1 VPDVEGLQLRTEGQV
16 RWIVFDR
23 DARGNSLTPDMRN
36 TVIDELSAASG
47 DDEVRAVVLTAI
59 GKRFCTG
66 ADITPR
72 LDADGNRVEPGVG
85 DVRRLIRSG
94 AQRLVRAVWECDKP
108 VVCGLNGTAAGLG
121 AHLAMACDLVIAAR
135 SARFIEVFVR
145 RGLLPDGGGA
155 WLLPRLIGL
164 QRAKELMF
172 FGDDL
177 SADDAE
183 RIGIVNRVVDDDS
196 LEASVREWADRLAA
210 GPTRALGFTKRLANT
225 AFETTLDAHC
235 DLEASFVEMNV
246 SSEDQ
251 AEGIAAFMQKRDA
264 QFRGR

>member
-1 VPDVEGLQLRTEGQV
+1 M
-16 RWIVFDR
+16 FDR

-36 TVIDELSAASG
+36 AVIDELAAASG
-47 DDEVRAVVLTAI
+47 DDDVRAVVLTAI

-72 LDADGNRVEPGVG
+72 LDAEGNRVEPGVG

-155 WLLPRLIGL
+155 WLLPRLVGL

-177 SADDAE
+177 TAEDAE
-183 RIGIVNRVVDDDS
+183 RIGVVNRVVDDDA
-196 LEASVREWADRLAA
+196 LTDTVRGWADRLAA

-251 AEGIAAFMQKRDA
+251 AEGIAAFMQKREPL
-264 QFRGR
+264 FRGR

>member
-1 VPDVEGLQLRTEGQV
+1 MPDVEGLQLRTEGQV

-23 DARGNSLTPDMRN
+23 DARGNSLTPEMRN
-36 TVIDELSAASG
+36 TVIDELAAASG
-47 DDEVRAVVLTAI
+47 DDDVRAVVLTAI

-72 LDADGNRVEPGVG
+72 LDAEGNRVEPGVG

-121 AHLAMACDLVIAAR
+121 AHLAMSCDLVIAAR

-155 WLLPRLIGL
+155 WLLPRLVGL

-177 SADDAE
+177 SAEDAE
-183 RIGIVNRVVDDDS
+183 RIGIVNRVVDDHALTD
-196 LEASVREWADRLAA
+196 AVRGWADRLAA